1 MKNKKEI
8 TQTEINNQIKKIRD
22 FLFGFSDFITVMD
35 IALLSL
41 DKLENKDIV
50 NMVLKSLLDKAE
62 NQCRLFDS
70 NINEIKR
77 LLK

>member
-41 DKLENKDIV
+41 DKLENKDVV
-50 NMVLKSLLDKAE
+50 NIVLKSLLDKAK